1 MEQKIY
7 VIYTIDEW
15 ETSAPMGYFT
25 NEEDADK
32 YCDEQNEKQPWYYPE
47 YTYELIENLSNKEN
61 NND

>member
-7 VIYTIDEW
+7 LVYTDDIDNGCYI
-15 ETSAPMGYFT
+15 AGYFT